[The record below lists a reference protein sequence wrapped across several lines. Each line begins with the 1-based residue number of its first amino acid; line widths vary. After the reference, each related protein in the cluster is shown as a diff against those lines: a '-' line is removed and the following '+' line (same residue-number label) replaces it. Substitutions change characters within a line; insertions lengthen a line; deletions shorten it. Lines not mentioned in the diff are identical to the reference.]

1 MNFFGWLFLGIAWTG
16 IFALVI
22 FCIRKIMQSGHELG

>member
-1 MNFFGWLFLGIAWTG
+1 MNPFGWLFLGLAWIS

-22 FCIRKIMQSGHELG
+22 FCIRKIMQTGHELG